1 MTLRIVAFAL
11 VLPCVLLARTAAAL
25 EVPPLAGHVN
35 DYAKLLPIDR
45 VRTLE
50 ARLAEYERES
60 KHQFAL
66 LTLPS
71 LDGEAIEDFSIHVAE
86 RWKLGNKGKDDGLVL
101 LIVPSERKMRI
112 EVGYGLEGEIPDAI
126 AARVIREVLAPAFR
140 GGDYAGGVE
149 AAFAVLMHVAGGGHE
164 GTPAAYA
171 RHARRTPW
179 AALPVLFPILLFFGI
194 TLLPMLLG
202 GGYRRRGG
210 YWGGWGGG
218 FGGGFGGGYGGGF
231 GGGGGGGGGGFS
243 GGGGGFGGGGA
254 SGGW

>member
-1 MTLRIVAFAL
+1 MTLRVVAFAL
-11 VLPCVLLARTAAAL
+11 VLPCVLLARTANAL
-25 EVPPLAGHVN
+25 DVPPLTGHVN

-45 VRTLE
+45 VRALE

-60 KHQFAL
+60 GHQFAL
-66 LTLPS
+66 LTLAS
-71 LDGEAIEDFSIHVAE
+71 LEGEAIEDYSIHVAE

-101 LIVPSERKMRI
+101 LIVPSEHKMRI
-112 EVGYGLEGEIPDAI
+112 EVGYGLEGEIPDAVG
-126 AARVIREVLAPAFR
+126 ARVIREVLAPAFR
-140 GGDYAGGVE
+140 RDDYAGGIE
-149 AAFAVLMHVAGGGHE
+149 AAFAVLMHVGKPD
-164 GTPAAYA
+164 GT
-171 RHARRTPW
+171 HARRTPW
-179 AALPVLFPILLFFGI
+179 AALPALLPLLLFFGI